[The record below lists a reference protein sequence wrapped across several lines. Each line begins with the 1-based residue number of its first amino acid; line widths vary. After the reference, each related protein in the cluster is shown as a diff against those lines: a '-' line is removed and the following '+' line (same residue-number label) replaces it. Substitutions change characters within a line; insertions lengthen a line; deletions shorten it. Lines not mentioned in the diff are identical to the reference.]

1 MQVVCQDRLVKFC
14 RTFFTMVQG
23 SWLLQLTAS
32 SPASPA
38 WAVTLYTWHTAAI
51 FLASLTALAVCDKI
65 ARPSAP
71 LHNQVSVSEIKMKKK
86 KKLPD
91 PDGQRVPVGGLYD
104 GLLAGRSG
112 ATTRQPAGPPQQ
124 RPAQRGGCRALGQT
138 AACNFQQTM
147 ISHPAL

>member
-1 MQVVCQDRLVKFC
+1 M
-14 RTFFTMVQG
+14 
-23 SWLLQLTAS
+23 QLTAS

-86 KKLPD
+86 NCLTQMGSGSQLVACTVVSLPGGVARPPGSQQVRLSSAQPSVVDVEPWDKL
-91 PDGQRVPVGGLYD
+91 Q
-104 GLLAGRSG
+104 LA
-112 ATTRQPAGPPQQ
+112 
-124 RPAQRGGCRALGQT
+124 
-138 AACNFQQTM
+138 NFNKQ
-147 ISHPAL
+147 